1 MKGSRIIIAVAAV
14 FMSGF
19 IVASMFNQHGDYY
32 NKYQQYKYGFI
43 PYYST
48 IDKKLSEKDKATAD
62 EIIALAGKIMTDVS
76 GTVFDNAG
84 ELNSYSLKNAGTDRV
99 EVKINLITA
108 DFTFTNGYMWV
119 EYMQQSFDESENEID
134 SRESLAYWK
143 LRKQDGEW
151 QVVKIKSIDI

>member
-1 MKGSRIIIAVAAV
+1 M
-14 FMSGF
+14 
-19 IVASMFNQHGDYY
+19 
-32 NKYQQYKYGFI
+32 
-43 PYYST
+43 
-48 IDKKLSEKDKATAD
+48 
-62 EIIALAGKIMTDVS
+62 
-76 GTVFDNAG
+76 
-84 ELNSYSLKNAGTDRV
+84 NSYSLKNAGTDRV